1 MKIKKKWIRE
11 ILRSLIIIAAVIW
24 LVIVSSLKAKAQTE
38 MIDLEIKT
46 TLECAGVPPFTIKLL
61 IAQAKFESGNY
72 QSKLFREHCNLYGM
86 VHPRRRNTY
95 SKGPYARAEK
105 RCCYASYN
113 SVQESVQDQLL
124 YLWYVGE
131 KPAYKTTAQYATR
144 LKQLHYYESP
154 VKHYTKGLLYYAN
167 N

>member
-1 MKIKKKWIRE
+1 MKILKWIKSFGLERVFWVGY
-11 ILRSLIIIAAVIW
+11 IIVV
-24 LVIVSSLKAKAQTE
+24 LMMGVVKCSAQTE

-46 TLECAGVPPFTIKLL
+46 TLECAGVPPFTIKLI
-61 IAQAKFESGNY
+61 IAQAKFESGGY
-72 QSKLFREHCNLYGM
+72 KSKLFREHCNLFGM

-131 KPAYKTTAQYATR
+131 KPAYKTTSQFVNR
-144 LKQLHYYESP
+144 LKELHYFESG
-154 VKHYTKGLLYYAN
+154 KAHYIKGLQFYN
-167 N
+167 K